1 MNTNWLTAKQTK
13 YTLYVAVYALIVI
26 GALSLVNFL
35 ANRHNKSFDATANKR
50 FSLSDQSIKVVK
62 NLKGDAK
69 ITYFDQQS
77 RFPQAKD
84 LLDRY
89 NNLSPKLTVDYI
101 DPDKKPQVAK
111 ANAVRS
117 YGTIYVDANGKREE
131 AKSVT
136 EEEIT
141 GALIRAL
148 KGGQRTICAVTGAGE
163 HGLDDS
169 GRDGYSQLKEVAE
182 RNNYKTQSVSL
193 IDKPQVPAECTI
205 LVVGGPR
212 FDYVTPVV
220 NAIKTYV
227 EGGGR
232 ALIMVDPPVKLG
244 NNEVSQNAELLK
256 LLESWGVTANKDLI
270 LDTSPIGQLF
280 GFGAAVPLVASYES
294 HAIVREMKEVATA
307 FPMARSLDVKN
318 GDKTTVEKLFSSSAN
333 SYATTNLSSAE
344 VEINPAK
351 DKKGPLAIGAA
362 GTYRTG
368 QENKNG
374 RFVVTGSS
382 QWASNSILR
391 FNGNRDLAMNILNW
405 LSSDEDLISI
415 RPKDPENRPLN
426 MSAAQMRNVFYAS
439 VLLMPLLVIGAG
451 LRVWWKRR

>member
-1 MNTNWLTAKQTK
+1 MNTSWLTAKQTK
-13 YTLYVAVYALIVI
+13 YTVYVAVYALIVI
-26 GALSLVNFL
+26 GVLGLVNFL

-50 FSLSDQSIKVVK
+50 FSLSDQTIKVVK
-62 NLKGDAK
+62 NLKADAK
-69 ITYFDQQS
+69 VTYFDQQS

-89 NNLSPKLTVDYI
+89 NNISSKLTVDYI

-117 YGTIYVDANGKREE
+117 YGTIFIDANGKREE

-148 KGGQRTICAVTGAGE
+148 KGGQRTVCSVTGAGE
-163 HGLDDS
+163 HSLDDS

-182 RNNYKTQSVSL
+182 RNNYKTQSISL
-193 IDKPQVPAECTI
+193 IDKPQIPPECTI

-212 FDYVTPVV
+212 FDYVAPVV
-220 NAIKTYV
+220 NAIKAYV

-244 NNEVSQNAELLK
+244 KNEVSQNPELTQ
-256 LLESWGVTANKDLI
+256 LLESWGVTVNKDLI

-280 GFGAAVPLVASYES
+280 GFGPAVPLVTNYES

-307 FPMARSLDVKN
+307 FPMARSLDTKN
-318 GDKTTVEKLFSSSAN
+318 GDKTTVEKLFSSSPN
-333 SYATTNLSSAE
+333 SYATTNLNSAE

-351 DKKGPLAIGAA
+351 DKKGPLGIGAA
-362 GTYRTG
+362 GTYNTG

-426 MSAAQMRNVFYAS
+426 MSAAQMRNVFYGS